1 MHAIENSSR
10 IGFSSTKTFF
20 SISCRIL
27 RCLQR
32 SKKWV
37 SRFFGPSSHQ
47 KSVDWMKRRLKSD
60 WSHTRIREDENTLQW
75 KGKIVFCCRQK
86 NDLDFRLNNAKVKK
100 KRDTKLTFASRWE
113 HKKVCLTK
121 EMNLLQKKKSFSFL
135 FFISIKPIFLLYLYP
150 LFTAVCLHALYIIQQ
165 AALLPRRES
174 LGAEPTQRNP
184 LARDGH
190 RLDRSVDEEPRGRV
204 EVARP

>member
-1 MHAIENSSR
+1 
-10 IGFSSTKTFF
+10 
-20 SISCRIL
+20 
-27 RCLQR
+27 
-32 SKKWV
+32 
-37 SRFFGPSSHQ
+37 
-47 KSVDWMKRRLKSD
+47 MKRRLKSD

-135 FFISIKPIFLLYLYP
+135 FFIHPLRSLIVQLVIAAVSKRRNENSRLFSRELKTTFFLKRKEKENL
-150 LFTAVCLHALYIIQQ
+150 
-165 AALLPRRES
+165 LLPFGALIRRDHHLQRRFALNS
-174 LGAEPTQRNP
+174 TVWTYTTFRAKTTLNVPLLTSHPILGSNR
-184 LARDGH
+184 RFD
-190 RLDRSVDEEPRGRV
+190 
-204 EVARP
+204 